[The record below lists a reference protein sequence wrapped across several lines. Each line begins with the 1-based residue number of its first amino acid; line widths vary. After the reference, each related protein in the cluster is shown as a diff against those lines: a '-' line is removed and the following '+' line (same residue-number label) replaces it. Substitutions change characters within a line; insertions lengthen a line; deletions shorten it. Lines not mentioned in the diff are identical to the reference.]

1 MRLHSVGPE
10 SHLCRLLEQCALL
23 PRSERAAVLEN
34 DEGLE
39 SIYRSVASLGD
50 TEAPQNP
57 EDQVDFHYVCF
68 VKSSR
73 DGALY
78 MLDGDGNGPVSHG
91 PLHSDDILCE
101 DGVRIVQEYMQKNEA
116 GDHFSLLALAPS

>member
-1 MRLHSVGPE
+1 
-10 SHLCRLLEQCALL
+10 L
-23 PRSERAAVLEN
+23 PWSDRATVLEN
-34 DEGLE
+34 DEKLE
-39 SIYRSVASLGD
+39 SIYRSVAVLGD

-57 EDQVDFHYVCF
+57 EDPVDFHYVCF

-78 MLDGDGNGPVSHG
+78 MMDSDRNGPVRYG
-91 PLHSDDILCE
+91 PFHSDDVLSE
-101 DGVRIVQEYMQKNEA
+101 DGVKIVLEYMRQNEA